1 MIVRSVR
8 VAGRLMVAAGLA
20 LASAAPAAE
29 APVAA
34 GGPFG
39 PAEVWLNGAAAPAE
53 SPDDKRMAN
62 AVVTGKTTAPVDLKY
77 DVLAKPNVGQP
88 FEVELAFS
96 PRLPADALEV
106 EVTGIPGLTVVSGG
120 ATRFEGVLAG
130 DRHVAKV
137 LVQADAPGIYY
148 ANVVAKMIT
157 QVQTEA
163 RTFSVPVVVGAVPA
177 AQKIEP
183 GRLDLVGREEF
194 EAVKAMAQKARAE
207 QEALMARLAK
217 LEASGTNTRA
227 KRARKPRRG
236 RRAD

>member
-1 MIVRSVR
+1 MRSNAMNDTLRPGAATRVLAIV
-8 VAGRLMVAAGLA
+8 A
-20 LASAAPAAE
+20 LAAALAACGRGQEEQAAVTETPAATGAPAD
-29 APVAA
+29 
-34 GGPFG
+34 
-39 PAEVWLNGAAAPAE
+39 AAAVPAE

-77 DVLAKPNVGQP
+77 DVLAKPDVGQP

-120 ATRFEGVLAG
+120 ATRFETVTAG
-130 DRHVAKV
+130 ERYVAKA

-148 ANVVAKMIT
+148 ANVVAKMVT

-177 AQKIEP
+177 AQKTEP
-183 GRLDLVGREEF
+183 
-194 EAVKAMAQKARAE
+194 
-207 QEALMARLAK
+207 AK
-217 LEASGTNTRA
+217 DASGEA
-227 KRARKPRRG
+227 IQSLPAVESGGPEQPPAQPR
-236 RRAD
+236 

>member
-1 MIVRSVR
+1 MNDTFRTGAATR
-8 VAGRLMVAAGLA
+8 VFAVVALVAVLAACGRGEEEQTAATDTPAAAG
-20 LASAAPAAE
+20 APA
-29 APVAA
+29 
-34 GGPFG
+34 GG
-39 PAEVWLNGAAAPAE
+39 ATVPAE

-77 DVLAKPNVGQP
+77 DVLAKPSVGQP

-120 ATRFEGVLAG
+120 ATRFEGVRAG

-163 RTFSVPVVVGAVPA
+163 RTFSVPVVVGVAAA
-177 AQKIEP
+177 AQKPEQAPAQDASGQAIESLP
-183 GRLDLVGREEF
+183 AEESGRE
-194 EAVKAMAQKARAE
+194 
-207 QEALMARLAK
+207 
-217 LEASGTNTRA
+217 TR
-227 KRARKPRRG
+227 
-236 RRAD
+236 